1 MQDAFLE
8 RGDVVAGK
16 VQYFDEDENSDDD
29 AVSVSGVP
37 ASMRDQKED
46 NDDDDDEDFEANDD
60 VAEDSDSNLG
70 FAERIQKKIQ
80 ADKTKASKVPQ
91 EKKK

>member
-1 MQDAFLE
+1 M
-8 RGDVVAGK
+8 
-16 VQYFDEDENSDDD
+16 QYFDEEENSDDD
-29 AVSVSGVP
+29 AVMVSGVP
-37 ASMRDQKED
+37 VSMRDQKDD
-46 NDDDDDEDFEANDD
+46 NDDDDDDDDEDFEANDD

-80 ADKTKASKVPQ
+80 ADKTKASKIPQ